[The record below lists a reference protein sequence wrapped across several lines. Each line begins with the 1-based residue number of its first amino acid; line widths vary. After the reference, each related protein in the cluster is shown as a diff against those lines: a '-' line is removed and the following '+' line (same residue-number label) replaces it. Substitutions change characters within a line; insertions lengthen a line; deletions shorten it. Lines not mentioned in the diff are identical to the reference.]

1 MCVCRGRTP
10 TVPIVVRVGGTLCY
24 CLGAIASVILDL
36 VPLFPPRR
44 ASVSTAGAWA
54 ATWAAPQP
62 SSSDEVGPQ

>member
-10 TVPIVVRVGGTLCY
+10 TVPIVVRVGVTR
-24 CLGAIASVILDL
+24 VFKH
-36 VPLFPPRR
+36 VPLFPPSPTVVDGR
-44 ASVSTAGAWA
+44 ARPAREAT